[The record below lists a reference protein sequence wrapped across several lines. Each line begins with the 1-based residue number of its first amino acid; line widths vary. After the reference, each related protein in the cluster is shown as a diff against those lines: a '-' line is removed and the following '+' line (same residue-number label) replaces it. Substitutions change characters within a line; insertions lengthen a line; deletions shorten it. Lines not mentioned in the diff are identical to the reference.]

1 MKNKNMEPRNAAL
14 GANEFIA
21 AGRLLWGEHWQRSM
35 QEALQINQIA
45 RIRAWASGASRI
57 PTGVWRELE
66 KLLGDRGNTINE
78 LRRKIANPDDI

>member
-1 MKNKNMEPRNAAL
+1 MEPRNAAL
-14 GANEFIA
+14 GANEFVA
-21 AGRLLWGEHWQRSM
+21 AGRLRWGEHWQRSM